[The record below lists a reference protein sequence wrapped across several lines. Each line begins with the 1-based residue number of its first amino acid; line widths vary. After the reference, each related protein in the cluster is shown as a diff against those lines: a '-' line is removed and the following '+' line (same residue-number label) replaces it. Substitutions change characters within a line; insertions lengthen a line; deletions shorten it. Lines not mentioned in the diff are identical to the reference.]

1 MLTLRADDAS
11 LVLVPE
17 LGAGILGWTRGRI
30 PLLRHAPSQAVV
42 PGTVREMAGF
52 PLVPY
57 SNRIAR
63 GRFTFGGTPYHLAL
77 NFGDHP
83 NSIHGVGWQRAWQVT
98 RITDDTTTLSL
109 SHSPDVDWPFAFMA
123 ELQAHL
129 MPAGLRIELAIT
141 NRHDAPAP
149 AGLGL
154 HPFFPRG
161 TATLQFRSDAVW
173 NNGPDMIPTT
183 RTAIPPDWDHTTAR
197 AVGGAALDNCFEG
210 WTGTATLTWPDRTL
224 TIEASEIFRHVVV
237 YTPPG
242 QDFFCVEPVSHMN
255 DAINRDGMRVLT
267 PGETLRGT
275 ITFRLAP
282 A

>member
-1 MLTLRADDAS
+1 MLTLRTDDAS

-30 PLLRHAPSQAVV
+30 PLLRHAAPQAAV
-42 PGTVREMAGF
+42 PGTVREMSCF

-57 SNRIAR
+57 SNRIAH
-63 GRFTFGGTPYHLAL
+63 GRFTFGGTAHRLAL

-83 NSIHGVGWQRAWQVT
+83 NSIHGVGWQSPWRVMQ
-98 RITDDTTTLSL
+98 ITDDTATLSL
-109 SHSPDVDWPFAFMA
+109 PHTPDANWPFAFVA

-129 MPAGLRIELAIT
+129 TQAALRIELAIT
-141 NRHDAPAP
+141 NQHNAPAP

-161 TATLQFRSDAVW
+161 TTTLQFRADAVW
-173 NNGPDMIPTT
+173 QNGPDMIPTT
-183 RTAIPPDWDHTTAR
+183 RTAIPPDWDHAAPR
-197 AVGGAALDNCFEG
+197 AVGSAALDNCFEG
-210 WTGTATLTWPDRTL
+210 WTGTATLAWPDRTL
-224 TIEASEIFRHVVV
+224 IIEASEIFRHLVV

-255 DAINRDGMRVLT
+255 DAINRNAMHVLAQ
-267 PGETLRGT
+267 GETLRGT
-275 ITFRLAP
+275 VTFRVS
-282 A
+282 

>member
-1 MLTLRADDAS
+1 MLTLRVDDAS

-17 LGAGILGWTRGRI
+17 LGAGILGWTRGGTR
-30 PLLRHAPSQAVV
+30 LLRHAASQATV
-42 PGTVREMAGF
+42 PGTVREMAAF

-63 GRFTFGGTPYHLAL
+63 GQFSFGGVSHHLAL

-98 RITDDTTTLSL
+98 RIADDVATLSL
-109 SHSPDVDWPFAFMA
+109 AHTPDTNWPFAFVA
-123 ELQAHL
+123 ELHTHL
-129 MPAGLRIELAIT
+129 LPAALRVELAIT
-141 NRHDAPAP
+141 NRHNAPAP

-161 TATLQFRSDAVW
+161 TSTLQFRSSAVW
-173 NNGPDMIPTT
+173 RNGPDMIPTT
-183 RTAIPPDWDHTTAR
+183 RTAIPPDWDHTTPR
-197 AVGGAALDNCFEG
+197 TVGSAALDNCFEG
-210 WTGTATLTWPDRTL
+210 WSGAATLAWPDRTL
-224 TIEASEIFRHVVV
+224 TIEASEIFRHLVV
-237 YTPPG
+237 YTPLG

-255 DAINRDGMRVLT
+255 NAINRDAMHVLA

-275 ITFRLAP
+275 ITFRVS
-282 A
+282 